1 MFVFEKRVD
10 VSIVERDIV
19 GEISCEVRRWS
30 ETASD
35 EEVGSFRVDVA
46 RGSVTP
52 VLV

>member
-1 MFVFEKRVD
+1 MI
-10 VSIVERDIV
+10 IVERDIV

-35 EEVGSFRVDVA
+35 EEADSFKVDVA